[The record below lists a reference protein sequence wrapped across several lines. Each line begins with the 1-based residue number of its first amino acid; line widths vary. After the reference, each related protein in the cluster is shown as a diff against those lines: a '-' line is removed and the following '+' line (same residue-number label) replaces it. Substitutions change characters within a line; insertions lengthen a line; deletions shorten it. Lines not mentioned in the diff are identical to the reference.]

1 MIEDIPSEI
10 KSYATQPS
18 AIPYASLDTLKG
30 YTKESIAKFGEATF
44 DEVVQLTIIREK
56 IYQES
61 ALLAATNGVVVTR
74 AMDRLE
80 SQIFAPGDDA
90 VLTTYP
96 VPPEAIAPTERSE
109 PITYNLKKVD
119 LHLAETRYFISDDA
133 KLRGA
138 ADWLIQDS
146 ARRAAEHL
154 AENKDKHVLTELI
167 ALAPSG
173 NDVAATATWQ
183 SASATPEDDLAKAIA
198 NIIENSNISTAQIN
212 APQTF
217 ALIIPAQAFVG
228 VTKLKLIR
236 NITQPIRDFL
246 ETEYKVRIVLSRK
259 PRVEATWPLS
269 TSALVVPIMD
279 SSIGF
284 LGVFDGGGIVPAQ
297 ERIRNSRGEDIVTKQ
312 WFRYIGIPEPLDGV
326 VTTNA
331 RIAEITGVA
340 S

>member
-1 MIEDIPSEI
+1 MNTSQI
-10 KSYATQPS
+10 KSFVSQPN
-18 AIPYASLDTLKG
+18 AIPYASLDTLKS
-30 YTKESIAKFGEATF
+30 YTKEDIAKFGEATF

-61 ALLAATNGVVVTR
+61 ALLAATNGVIVTR

-90 VLTTYP
+90 VKTTYP
-96 VPPEAIAPTERSE
+96 VPPESIAPTERAE
-109 PITYNLKKVD
+109 PITYNLQKVD
-119 LHLAETRYFISDDA
+119 LQMAETRYFISDDA

-154 AENKDKHVLTELI
+154 AENRDKHVLTELI
-167 ALAPSG
+167 NDAPAT

-183 SASATPEDDLAKAIA
+183 SASATPEDDVAKAIA
-198 NIIENSNISTAQIN
+198 NILKNSNISTGQIMKPS
-212 APQTF
+212 AF
-217 ALIIPAQAFVG
+217 ALIIPVQAFVG
-228 VTKLKLIR
+228 TTKLKLIR
-236 NITQPIRDFL
+236 NITQPVSNFL

-259 PRVEATWPLS
+259 PRVESSWPLD
-269 TSALVVPIMD
+269 TEALVVPIQD

-284 LGVFDGGGIVPAQ
+284 LGTFDGGGIVPAQ

-312 WFRYIGIPEPLDGV
+312 WFRWTSIPEPLDGV
-326 VTTNA
+326 TTTNA
-331 RIAEITGVA
+331 RIAKITGVA